1 MADSNGRG
9 SIPVLEYVD
18 AVRSAL
24 DLVTA
29 GPDVTSRLDHD
40 VILPILSLLYEKG
53 MEDPQQLADAAFLL
67 ASSKLFTGML

>member
-1 MADSNGRG
+1 MATGNSRG
-9 SIPVLEYVD
+9 SIPFFEDVD
-18 AVRSAL
+18 VVRSAL

-29 GPDVTSRLDHD
+29 GPHVASSLDHD
-40 VILPILSLLYEKG
+40 VILPILSLLYERG

>member
-1 MADSNGRG
+1 MTDGNGRG
-9 SIPVLEYVD
+9 SIPVFEDGD

-29 GPDVTSRLDHD
+29 GPRVASSLDD
-40 VILPILSLLYEKG
+40 NVILPILSLLYEKG
-53 MEDPQQLADAAFLL
+53 MQDPQKLADAAFLL